1 MRNRE
6 FVFKQWFYYLLW
18 WQKLYATGPKKRFS
32 AFLVIWNFSILD
44 VLFTSKLKRNKQP
57 SDWEGA
63 REIRLDVANE
73 NNYTCAQHEKPI
85 LTFSDVFTCKIEG
98 GALLIF
104 KYLET
109 KAISF
114 LWKLS
119 VIKIG
124 IKCLMIVLL
133 NKESGYRLKS
143 LMIWADKS
151 YKRHTKPRF

>member
-1 MRNRE
+1 MIERE
-6 FVFKQWFYYLLW
+6 
-18 WQKLYATGPKKRFS
+18 
-32 AFLVIWNFSILD
+32 LVKYGSMLRMKTIILA
-44 VLFTSKLKRNKQP
+44 LNMK
-57 SDWEGA
+57 
-63 REIRLDVANE
+63 
-73 NNYTCAQHEKPI
+73 KPI

-133 NKESGYRLKS
+133 NKESGYRL
-143 LMIWADKS
+143 
-151 YKRHTKPRF
+151 

>member
-1 MRNRE
+1 MGIASVTIKQSEWEIESLFLNSGFTTYCDDRNYMPLGPRKG
-6 FVFKQWFYYLLW
+6 FLPFLW
-18 WQKLYATGPKKRFS
+18 SETS
-32 AFLVIWNFSILD
+32 AFWTSSSHQNLSEISSRVIERELVKYGSMLRMKTIILA
-44 VLFTSKLKRNKQP
+44 LNMK
-57 SDWEGA
+57 
-63 REIRLDVANE
+63 
-73 NNYTCAQHEKPI
+73 KPI

-133 NKESGYRLKS
+133 NKESGYRL
-143 LMIWADKS
+143 
-151 YKRHTKPRF
+151 